1 MRSGRRPCSRAIC
14 AALLLTLFVSFPL
27 YAQTPEPTRV
37 VQEEPSGAWLDETM
51 ANMTTADKVGQLF
64 LVTFEGNDLGPGSD
78 MARLIQMLRI
88 GGVILFPAD
97 GNFTNDTSTPT
108 QVVSLTSSL
117 QRLAFTVSP
126 SVTITTTVPVTVTV
140 PIGESEEALGQET
153 FTTTTVVTY
162 SEVITFPA
170 QSIPL
175 FVAASQE
182 GDGYPYTYLRG
193 GFTALPSNLAVGAT
207 WDPDNAL
214 SVGEIVGRELA
225 DAGVN
230 LLLGPSLD
238 VLNDPRPGQ
247 SGSLG
252 TRVFGGDPYWVGRM
266 GQAYIRGIHTGS
278 GGRVATVAKHL
289 PGLGASDRSL
299 EEEIATV
306 DKSLQDLRL
315 IELPPF
321 FAVTHGDPVT
331 ETTDALMTA
340 HIRYRGFQG
349 NIRYVTQPISLHPQ
363 GLQEILGQAELAPW
377 RQAGGVL
384 VSDSLGVPAVRRHYS
399 PELDSFPHRQIALDA
414 FLAGNDLL
422 NLSRFSLS
430 DTWSEQV
437 QNIEDTVLFFQT
449 RYEADETF
457 RARVDQSVRRILS
470 LKRRIC
476 PGFSLDACT
485 PMEAA
490 IIGQSNGA
498 IAQIAQESVTLLYPT
513 ASDLALRV
521 PRPPRIDEDI
531 LIFTDAREVRDCES
545 CSPFYLLDPEVLE
558 GTILRLYG
566 PEATGQVDPARITA
580 YTFADLSNYLQFG
593 IPNLDA
599 SIQDAS
605 WIVFAMLDYAP
616 DEYPSSVALKQ
627 FLREW
632 TGGLESQKIIVMAY
646 EAPFYLDTTEV
657 SKLTA
662 YFGIN
667 SKIGAF
673 IDASVRALFLEY
685 APQGRSPVTVDG
697 IGYDLAKQLL
707 PNSQQVIEVDVAD
720 KPAPVGGT
728 PAPVKLDVGDPLL
741 VLTSVILDQNG
752 HPVPDG
758 TPVTFRAF
766 YVEEQ
771 LERRIE
777 AVTADGVAEATITL
791 ELAGQIEI
799 RATSDPAVNSRPLV
813 VLLGETTQFLTPTP
827 TATPT
832 ATPTPTPTETPTS
845 TPTPTWTPSPTP
857 TPTRIVEP
865 EPLPPPEPRVRWA
878 DLALALVGMGL
889 AGAIVFQVGN
899 RLDRRTHTS
908 NRTFQAVLLSGVFG
922 LLGYVYYGLGLP
934 GSAVV
939 DGISPGLRGF
949 LVGFAWGFVPPVV
962 MLPLLNRTVGP
973 EPEDST

>member
-1 MRSGRRPCSRAIC
+1 
-14 AALLLTLFVSFPL
+14 
-27 YAQTPEPTRV
+27 
-37 VQEEPSGAWLDETM
+37 M
-51 ANMTTADKVGQLF
+51 ASMTTADKVGQLF
-64 LVTFEGNDLGPGSD
+64 LVTFEGSELGPGSD

-88 GGVILFPAD
+88 GGVILSPTN
-97 GNFTNDTSTPT
+97 GNFANGASTPT

-117 QRLAFTVSP
+117 QRLAFTASP
-126 SVTITTTVPVTVTV
+126 SVTVTTTVPVTVTV
-140 PIGESEEALGQET
+140 PIGEPQEAVGREM

-170 QSIPL
+170 QSVPL
-175 FVAASQE
+175 FVAVSQE

-207 WDPDNAL
+207 WDPNNAL
-214 SVGEIVGRELA
+214 SFGVIVGRELA
-225 DAGVN
+225 AAGVN
-230 LLLGPSLD
+230 MLLGPSLD
-238 VLNDPRPGQ
+238 VLSEPRPGQ
-247 SGSLG
+247 SGDLG

-266 GQAYIRGIHTGS
+266 GQSYIRGIHTGS
-278 GGRVATVAKHL
+278 DGHVATVAKHL
-289 PGLGASDRSL
+289 PGLGAGDRSL

-321 FAVTHGDPVT
+321 FAVTYGDPVT
-331 ETTDALMTA
+331 DTTDALMTA

-430 DTWSEQV
+430 DTWSEHV
-437 QNIEDTVLFFQT
+437 QNIEDTVLFFRT

-457 RARVDQSVRRILS
+457 RARVDQSVRRILN

-476 PGFSLDACT
+476 PGFSLDDCA
-485 PMEAA
+485 PEEAA

-498 IAQIAQESVTLLYPT
+498 IAQIAQESVTLLYPA

-521 PRPPRIDEDI
+521 PRPPRIDEEI
-531 LIFTDAREVRDCES
+531 LIFTDAREVRDCGS
-545 CSPFYLLDPEVLE
+545 CSPFYLLDPQVLE
-558 GTILRLYG
+558 DTILRLYG

-599 SIQDAS
+599 SIRDAG

-616 DEYPSSVALKQ
+616 DEYPSSMALKQ

-632 TGGLESQKIIVMAY
+632 TGGLETQKIIVMAY
-646 EAPFYLDTTEV
+646 EAPYYLDTTEV

-728 PAPVKLDVGDPLL
+728 PAPIKLDVGDPLL
-741 VLTSVILDQNG
+741 VRTSVILDQNG
-752 HPVPDG
+752 NAVPDG

-771 LERRIE
+771 LERRVE
-777 AVTADGVAEATITL
+777 AVTVDGVAEATVTL

-832 ATPTPTPTETPTS
+832 ATPTPTPTETPTA
-845 TPTPTWTPSPTP
+845 TPTATWTPSPTP
-857 TPTRIVEP
+857 TPTPTVEA

-889 AGAIVFQVGN
+889 AGAIVFQLGS
-899 RLDRRTHTS
+899 RLDRRAHTS

-922 LLGYVYYGLGLP
+922 LVGYVYYGLGLP

-949 LVGFAWGFVPPVV
+949 LVGFAWGFVPTVA
-962 MLPLLNRTVGP
+962 MLPLLGRTAGQ
-973 EPEDST
+973 ESGEST